1 MTSKEEWRDVVGY
14 EGLYKI
20 SSTGRVLS
28 KQGGWKERTPQMLKS
43 VVICLETGKEFESAR
58 QATIWLGLSG
68 NAVAYC
74 CNGKNNTAGKLH
86 WKYKE

>member
-1 MTSKEEWRDVVGY
+1 
-14 EGLYKI
+14 
-20 SSTGRVLS
+20 
-28 KQGGWKERTPQMLKS
+28 MLKS

-74 CNGKNNTAGKLH
+74 CNGINNTAGKLH